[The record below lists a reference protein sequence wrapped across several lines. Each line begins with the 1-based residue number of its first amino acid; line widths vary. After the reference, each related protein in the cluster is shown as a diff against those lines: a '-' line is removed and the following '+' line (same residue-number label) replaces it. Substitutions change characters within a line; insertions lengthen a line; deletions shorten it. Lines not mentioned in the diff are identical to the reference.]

1 MPRAAR
7 ERILRAV
14 QDRRA
19 GRVRAI
25 PSSTHANTVLALL
38 CGVLQAGVARAEA
51 LLQAD
56 YAAMIRA
63 GGLRNRALPS
73 NQPVDVMKAANDARR
88 GRAQP

>member
-1 MPRAAR
+1 M
-7 ERILRAV
+7 
-14 QDRRA
+14 
-19 GRVRAI
+19 
-25 PSSTHANTVLALL
+25 
-38 CGVLQAGVARAEA
+38 
-51 LLQAD
+51 QAD